1 MLQNLHE
8 NIMRD
13 ITYKQYDKPTPIQA
27 QGVPLALKGKDVL
40 GCAETGSGKTASF
53 GIPMIQHCL
62 HQAPLRRGDGPMGLV
77 LAPTRELAQQIERE
91 IKDFSRT
98 SRDVRTAI
106 VVGGTNI
113 SEQRSE
119 LRNGVEIVIA
129 TPGRFIDHLQQN
141 NTSLNR
147 ISYVVLDEAD
157 RMLDMGFEPQ
167 IKDIMQN
174 LPTPHQTLLFS
185 ATMPEEIEAL
195 AGQYLN
201 QPVRI
206 KVIPS
211 LLETMLTAVCTHDQS
226 ELSSLCQQFML

>member
-1 MLQNLHE
+1 
-8 NIMRD
+8 MRD

-27 QGVPLALKGKDVL
+27 QGIPLALKGKDVL

-62 HQAPLRRGDGPMGLV
+62 QQPGLKRGDGPMGLV

-91 IKDFSRT
+91 INDFSRT
-98 SRDVRTAI
+98 SRDVRTSI

-129 TPGRFIDHLQQN
+129 TPGRFIDHLQQH

-147 ISYVVLDEAD
+147 VSYVVLDEAD

-167 IKDIMQN
+167 IRDIMQN

-195 AGQYLN
+195 AGQYLTD
-201 QPVRI
+201 PIRI
-206 KVIPS
+206 KVCS
-211 LLETMLTAVCTHDQS
+211 CLAA
-226 ELSSLCQQFML
+226 